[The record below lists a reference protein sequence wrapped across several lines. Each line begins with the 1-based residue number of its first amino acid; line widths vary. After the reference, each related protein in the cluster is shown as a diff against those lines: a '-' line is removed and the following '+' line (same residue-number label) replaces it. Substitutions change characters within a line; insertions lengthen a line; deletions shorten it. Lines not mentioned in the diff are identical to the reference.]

1 MMSDSYQVSFEND
14 YVRIVNVAIP
24 AGQHP
29 TEYTPA
35 ALPLIRI
42 DLDSRKTRYVDSSS
56 RQELERPSEKAVRE
70 IRVELKAAPPAKV
83 LTLDAVRVD
92 PARYK
97 VDFEN
102 EIVRVVRLGFGPHEK
117 GVMVEHPPRVLATLS
132 DVSVKLVFQDGRTDE
147 RGAPAGVA
155 AWLEGETLRT
165 ENASDQP
172 LEVVLVEPKS
182 ARGF

>member
-1 MMSDSYQVSFEND
+1 MSDSYQVSFENE
-14 YVRIVNVAIP
+14 YVRIVNVTIP
-24 AGQHP
+24 AGRKP
-29 TEYTPA
+29 DEYKLA

-42 DLDSRKTRYVDSSS
+42 DLDSRKTCYVDEAS
-56 RQELERPSEKAVRE
+56 RQELARPSDEAMRE
-70 IRVELKAAPPAKV
+70 IRVELKAAPATTALK
-83 LTLDAVRVD
+83 LDAVRID

-102 EIVRVVRLGFGPHEK
+102 DKVRVVRLGFGPREE
-117 GVMVEHPPRVLATLS
+117 GVMVEHPPRVLATLT
-132 DVSVKLVFQDGRTDE
+132 DVSVKLAFQDGRTDE

-155 AWLEGETLRT
+155 AWLEGETLQT